1 MTPEIDEIEIDKVL
15 GFWFGSEG
23 EPDYGVLRKEWF
35 AAEPQFDRKI
45 RDRFLETYAWARA
58 GRLDHWREHPRSTLA
73 LVILLDQFSRNMFRG
88 SAAMY
93 EADDKAL
100 AVAEGALEKGYNHEL
115 PPFQRWF
122 LYMPFV
128 HSEDIS
134 DQRQATELFRE
145 LEEHQPGYAGYQD
158 WHLKTI
164 ERFGR
169 FPHRNEILDR
179 QSTPEEEVFLEE
191 QDLT

>member
-1 MTPEIDEIEIDKVL
+1 MIREIDEIL

-23 EPDYGVLRKEWF
+23 EPGYGELRKEWF
-35 AAEPQFDRKI
+35 AAEPQFDREI
-45 RDRFLETYAWARA
+45 RERFLEPYAQARA
-58 GRLDHWREHPRSTLA
+58 GRLDHWREHPRGALA
-73 LVILLDQFSRNMFRG
+73 LVIVLDQFSRNMFRG

-93 EADDKAL
+93 ETDDKAL
-100 AVAEGALEKGYNHEL
+100 AVAEDALEKGYNHEL

-128 HSEDIS
+128 HSENID
-134 DQRQATELFRE
+134 DQRQAKELFRE
-145 LEEHQPGYAGYQD
+145 LEEHQPGDAQYQD

-169 FPHRNEILDR
+169 FPHRNEILGR
-179 QSTPEEEVFLEE
+179 QSTAEEAEFLKE
-191 QDLT
+191 QDRP

>member
-1 MTPEIDEIEIDKVL
+1 MTREIEEIL

-23 EPDYGVLRKEWF
+23 APGYGELRKEWF
-35 AAEPQFDRKI
+35 AAEPQFDREI
-45 RDRFLETYAWARA
+45 RDRFLETYAKARA
-58 GRLDHWREHPRSTLA
+58 GRLDHWLGRPQSALA

-100 AVAEGALEKGYNHEL
+100 AVAEGTLEKGYDHEL

-128 HSEDIS
+128 HSEDIG
-134 DQRQATELFRE
+134 DQRQAKKLFRK
-145 LEEHQPGYAGYQD
+145 LEEHQPGYGRYQD

-164 ERFGR
+164 ERFRR
-169 FPHRNEILDR
+169 FPHRNEILGR
-179 QSTPEEEVFLEE
+179 QSTPEEAEFLKE
-191 QDLT
+191 QDRP